1 MADETAAI
9 GDNSLQQI
17 PGAGRSIFLV
27 VELVP
32 VVTCTMGRAPLMAQK
47 SDSNMK
53 HLKAVETPLITD
65 YIWFRF

>member
-32 VVTCTMGRAPLMAQK
+32 VVTWHYGK
-47 SDSNMK
+47 STFDGSEIR
-53 HLKAVETPLITD
+53 L
-65 YIWFRF
+65 